1 MIAALTGTLIELTPS
16 ACVLDVA
23 GVGYLVAI
31 TPAHSRSLA
40 IGQQVKLVTAMV
52 VREDS
57 MTLFGFGS
65 TEERELFDLLR
76 GVSGVGPKL
85 ALAILA
91 ELSPASIAE
100 AVVNEDDKAFAQVS
114 GIGPKTAKL
123 LVVTL
128 AGRLKSITSSVAKAG
143 KTTTADS
150 AGIKQAVMLALT
162 GLGIQEGV
170 AAGAVAEALELN
182 PTASR
187 DALLREVLSALGK
200 AKR

>member
-1 MIAALTGTLIELTPS
+1 MIAALSGTLIELMPT
-16 ACVLDVA
+16 ACVLDVG

-40 IGQQVKLVTAMV
+40 VGQHVKLVTAMV

-65 TEERELFDLLR
+65 TEERELFDQLR
-76 GVSGVGPKL
+76 GVTGVGPKL

-91 ELSPASIAE
+91 QLSPTSIAE
-100 AVVNEDDKAFAQVS
+100 AVVNEDDKTFAQVS

-128 AGRLKSITSSVAKAG
+128 AGRLKSIASSVAQDGKAAA
-143 KTTTADS
+143 ADS
-150 AGIKQAVMLALT
+150 AGIKHAVMLALT
-162 GLGIQEGV
+162 GLGIQEGI

-182 PTASR
+182 PGSSR
-187 DALLREVLSALGK
+187 DALLRDVLSALGK